1 MIMFAEVQLFSQ
13 SVSQSINL
21 FFSKMGKLNFTHKY
35 ILLYILMGNYFII
48 GLRWNLNN

>member
-1 MIMFAEVQLFSQ
+1 MKMFAEVQLFSQ

-21 FFSKMGKLNFTHKY
+21 FSSKIVKLNFTHKY
-35 ILLYILMGNYFII
+35 IKYILMGNYFII